1 MIQQLHVEQA
11 GGIAE
16 VLCQMVVL
24 LAGADV
30 SRRMVMAKYNAC
42 CKGVDRS
49 FQDDTQVCRGLACPA
64 LTDFDFFDDKRRTV
78 CQCDP

>member
-49 FQDDTQVCRGLACPA
+49 FQDDTSAEVSLVP
-64 LTDFDFFDDKRRTV
+64 
-78 CQCDP
+78 P